1 MLKIIS
7 PSYHSG
13 LMRSPSHRGVSSL
26 NPLSVA
32 TKRIAKLDFYGKL
45 ALPKTKSFLV
55 AKTKYKY
62 NPETLSYEEV
72 ELTLKDKILK
82 VSYFAIT
89 GFVVGAIAIVASAS
103 WIQTWNDDEMA
114 QRNAN
119 LEKELETLHQ
129 EVEFTH
135 KVLAHLQETDDNIYR
150 SIYEAEPI
158 PSYKREFGTG
168 GNPKKYDQYKGY
180 SHSDMIIEIRKKLE
194 EAQKKMVVQSES
206 YDELK
211 TLVKKKK
218 EMLAAIPSIQP
229 ISNKDLT
236 RLASGFGYRMHPIY
250 KIQKM
255 HTGID
260 FTADR
265 GTEIY
270 ATGNGVVEKTDR
282 MSGYGMS
289 VVIDHGFGHKT
300 LYAHC
305 SAYKCKPG
313 QKVKKGEVIALVGNT
328 GVSTGPHLHY
338 EVRKRIKSESG
349 RMTYKPVNPVNYFFN
364 DLSPEE
370 YERVIEIASRPTQ
383 SM

>member
-1 MLKIIS
+1 M
-7 PSYHSG
+7 
-13 LMRSPSHRGVSSL
+13 
-26 NPLSVA
+26 
-32 TKRIAKLDFYGKL
+32 
-45 ALPKTKSFLV
+45 

-62 NPETLSYEEV
+62 NPKTLSYEEV
-72 ELTLKDKILK
+72 ELTLKDKLLK

-89 GFVVGAIAIVASAS
+89 GFVVGAIAIVASAN
-103 WIQTWNDDEMA
+103 WIQTWDNSDIESENAHLKA
-114 QRNAN
+114 Q
-119 LEKELETLHQ
+119 LEELGKK
-129 EVEFTH
+129 VEFTD
-135 KVLAHLQETDDNIYR
+135 KVLSHLQETDDNIYR
-150 SIYEAEPI
+150 SIFEAEPVAD
-158 PSYKREFGTG
+158 YKRNFGTG
-168 GNPKKYDQYKGY
+168 GNPKKFDQYKGY

-194 EAQKKMVVQSES
+194 AVEKKMVVQSES

-211 TLVKKKK
+211 ELVTRKK

-236 RLASGFGYRMHPIY
+236 RLASGFGFRMHPVY

-270 ATGNGVVEKTDR
+270 ATGNGVVEKAER
-282 MSGYGMS
+282 MSGYGLA

-300 LYAHC
+300 LYGHC
-305 SAYKCKPG
+305 SAFKCKPG

-338 EVRKRIKSESG
+338 EVRKRVKSESG

-370 YERVIEIASRPTQ
+370 YERVIEISSRPTQ